1 MRFYIL
7 KALLKVKQGHF
18 ETAIL
23 VLHILLKYG
32 QILVLLSRI
41 IYDLTLSQR
50 RSSWWSAREGLA
62 VRNAKGVLSFL
73 SYYNYSDPW
82 TNPRP
87 PALQSST
94 LPTELILLIF

>member
-41 IYDLTLSQR
+41 IYDLILSQR
-50 RSSWWSAREGLA
+50 RSSRCGVHAKVYLFAMQREYFHFSVIITIPILGRTHDLP
-62 VRNAKGVLSFL
+62 LCSQ
-73 SYYNYSDPW
+73 
-82 TNPRP
+82 
-87 PALQSST
+87 ALYR
-94 LPTELILLIF
+94 LN